1 RYINLSFNYFGNFY
15 RIIVM
20 QIVIDLDGTICRE
33 MRQFSRPLAEPIPG
47 AVETVNELYDR
58 GDTIIIYSARTWAEY
73 EVTVD
78 WLRRHGVK
86 YHQLMLG
93 KPVGDLWI
101 DDRSVNPRDMGWDGI
116 RKQLIDTKQ

>member
-1 RYINLSFNYFGNFY
+1 
-15 RIIVM
+15 M

-93 KPVGDLWI
+93 KPEGDLWI
-101 DDRSVNPRDMGWDGI
+101 DDRSVNPRDMGWDEI